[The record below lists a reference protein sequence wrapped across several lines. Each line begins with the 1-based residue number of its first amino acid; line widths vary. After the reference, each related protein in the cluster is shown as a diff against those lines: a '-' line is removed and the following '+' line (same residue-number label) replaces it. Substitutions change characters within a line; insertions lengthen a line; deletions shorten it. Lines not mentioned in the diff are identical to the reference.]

1 MNESNHQVDKRQSPG
16 STAQLH
22 SGAQTGMAKPKVI
35 KNRQKPIQK
44 WRLAVQIAFALL
56 CVWIGI
62 EFHFFVKYLE
72 SGGTAAYSER
82 PPGVEG
88 FLPISSLMS
97 LYYFLLSGEIHPAH
111 PAGLV
116 ILVAIIALSI
126 VFGKAFC
133 SWLCPVG
140 LISEALGDLGEKILR
155 RRLRMPRWLDYP
167 LRSLKYLLLAF
178 FVYAI
183 FFSMGR
189 LALQAFLD
197 SPYNI
202 VADIKMYYFFAQ
214 ISQFALIVIGILVLL
229 SIPFRGFWCRN
240 LCPYGALL
248 GITSF
253 LSPHKIK
260 RDPASCIDCG
270 KCALKCPAFIKVDK
284 VKTVWSDECTSCMS
298 CVDVCPVADTLEVK
312 SLITG
317 KPVHKRWTA
326 IATVGIFV
334 VITGLGMLTGYWQ
347 NQVTTEEYIHHQQ
360 YLEGYGHPTDA
371 EGLGRMHEQ
380 SRQAPVGAPQR

>member
-1 MNESNHQVDKRQSPG
+1 MSEQEKTEITWLDHTAASP
-16 STAQLH
+16 AP
-22 SGAQTGMAKPKVI
+22 AKTKAKAV
-35 KNRQKPIQK
+35 KNRQRPLQK
-44 WRLAVQIAFALL
+44 WRLTVQIAFALL
-56 CVWIGI
+56 CVWIGV
-62 EFHFFVKYLE
+62 EFHFFVRYIE
-72 SGGTAAYSER
+72 SGGTTTFVGR

-97 LYYFLLSGEIHPAH
+97 LYYFFLTGDVHMAH

-126 VFGKAFC
+126 VFGKSFC

-140 LISEALGDLGEKILR
+140 LISESLGDLGQKLLR
-155 RRLRMPRWLDYP
+155 RRLVMPRWLDYP

-189 LALQAFLD
+189 LALRAFLD

-202 VADIKMYYFFAQ
+202 VADVKMYYFFAH
-214 ISQFALIVIGILVLL
+214 ISAFALIVVGALVLL
-229 SIPFRGFWCRN
+229 SILFRGFWCRN

-253 LSPHKIK
+253 LSPVKIK
-260 RDPASCIDCG
+260 RNSVSCIDCG
-270 KCALKCPAFIKVDK
+270 KCAVKCPSFIKVDK

-298 CVDVCPVADTLEVK
+298 CVDVCPIADTLEFKTLAGNKV
-312 SLITG
+312 
-317 KPVHKRWTA
+317 VHKRWVA
-326 IATVGIFV
+326 VATVGIFV
-334 VITGLGMLTGYWQ
+334 AITGLGMITGYWQ
-347 NQVTTEEYIHHQQ
+347 NRVTTSEYIHHQQ
-360 YLEGYGHPTDA
+360 FLEGYGHPTDA
-371 EGLGRMHEQ
+371 DGLSKMHQ
-380 SRQAPVGAPQR
+380 STVPQPGQTPQR